1 MQIVHSAQPKGKRP
15 PRALAIAFVLWLSLT
30 SAGIAGL
37 WLYSSAAGKEG
48 NPPNGWPASSSLRR
62 EPGTSTLVM
71 FLHPQCPCS
80 RASIYELA
88 VLLAHSAGHL
98 QTKIVFLKPLGKEI
112 SWTQTDL
119 WYNASELPGAAVVSD
134 LGGREAALFRATTSG
149 ETVVYDAAGK
159 LRFHGGITGARGHV
173 GDNAGCSAIES
184 YANTGITATA
194 RTPVFGCPLFNA
206 PTSQMP

>member
-1 MQIVHSAQPKGKRP
+1 MPKEKRAC
-15 PRALAIAFVLWLSLT
+15 ALVIAFILWLFLV
-30 SAGIAGL
+30 SAGMASL
-37 WLYSSAAGKEG
+37 WLYSGTPGKAG
-48 NPPNGWPASSSLRR
+48 NPPDGWPASSSLR
-62 EPGTSTLVM
+62 PALGASTLVM

-88 VLLAHSAGHL
+88 LLLAHSAGRL
-98 QTKIVFLKPLGKEI
+98 RAQVVFLKPAGKGD

-119 WYNASELPGAAVVSD
+119 WHEASALPGIVVNSD

-173 GDNAGCSAIES
+173 GDNDGCSALQS
-184 YANTGITATA
+184 YAHAGVIATA
-194 RTPVFGCPLFNA
+194 RTRVFGCPLFSEL
-206 PTSQMP
+206 TSQTP